1 MTVPIWEGHDREPQ
15 NGAGPKQDPI
25 QVAERRGGI
34 GAEVLLRGPKSAN
47 FFAMRTLF
55 FDIDGTLLV
64 TQKAGSG
71 ALVRAMV
78 SEFGVA
84 DPAIEHISFGG
95 RTDRDL
101 VCEFLVAGEIDPT
114 PENQGRLRRR
124 YAVTLR
130 QTLPTVRGEVLP
142 GVAELLP
149 ALSATPHVSLA
160 VMTGNFPET
169 ARMKLETFRLIDF
182 FPWVVGGDLDA
193 VRCDMARRAADQLAR
208 RRGEAARDDMIVIGD
223 TPNDV
228 RCAHTIGA
236 KCLAVCT
243 GTASREE
250 LELAG
255 ADRVVEDLTDRVA
268 WEFLVR

>member
-1 MTVPIWEGHDREPQ
+1 MTIPIWEGHWNQPQ
-15 NGAGPKQDPI
+15 NRAGPKLAPP
-25 QVAERRGGI
+25 QVVVHRAGF
-34 GAEVLLRGPKSAN
+34 AAKVLLRGPISAN
-47 FFAMRTLF
+47 VLAMRTLF

-64 TQKAGSG
+64 TQRSGSG

-84 DPAIEHISFGG
+84 DLAIEHISFGG

-101 VCEFLVAGEIDPT
+101 VYEFLVAGEIEPT
-114 PENQGRLRRR
+114 PANQGRLRRR

-130 QTLPTVRGEVLP
+130 ETLPTVRGEVLP

-182 FPWVVGGDLDA
+182 FPWVIGGDLDT

-208 RRGEAARDDMIVIGD
+208 RRGETARDDMIVIGD

-255 ADRVVEDLTDRVA
+255 ADRIVDDLTDRVA

>member
-1 MTVPIWEGHDREPQ
+1 
-15 NGAGPKQDPI
+15 
-25 QVAERRGGI
+25 
-34 GAEVLLRGPKSAN
+34 
-47 FFAMRTLF
+47 MRTLF

-64 TQKAGSG
+64 TQRAGSG

-78 SEFGVA
+78 DEFGVA
-84 DPAIEHISFGG
+84 DLAIEHISFGG

-101 VCEFLVAGEIDPT
+101 VCEFLVAGEIAPT

-130 QTLPTVRGEVLP
+130 DVLPTVRGEVLP

-149 ALSATPHVSLA
+149 ALSATPHLSLA

-208 RRGEAARDDMIVIGD
+208 RRGEAARDDVIVIGD

-243 GTASREE
+243 GTATREE
-250 LELAG
+250 LEIAG
-255 ADRVVEDLTDRVA
+255 ADRIVDDLTDRDA
-268 WEFLVR
+268 MEFLVR